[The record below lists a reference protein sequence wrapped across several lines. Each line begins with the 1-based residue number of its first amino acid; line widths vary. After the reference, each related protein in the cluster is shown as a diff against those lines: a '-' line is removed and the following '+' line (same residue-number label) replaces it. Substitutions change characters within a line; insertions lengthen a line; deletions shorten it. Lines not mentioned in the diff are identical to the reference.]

1 MTKEGPPEEPPR
13 HSCWAR
19 DRLVP
24 RRSLDP
30 PSRAPPR
37 ANSTGL
43 KRPLCCWLPGGKRGA
58 RWRFFDF
65 FFFLCSSVPV
75 RKRGQTRTCTALC
88 PSELLIFN
96 SMDHVLCS
104 GFWPTLFARN
114 LRPIFGLTPK
124 KVTGQARFLAP
135 WPAARPP
142 PHCRV
147 PAPVDSVGRQT
158 RFWRPF
164 LDAARVSCCI
174 AGSPLRGFDGM
185 IVVRVRFRGCR
196 FAYFVFA
203 FGFFLVHDM
212 FTAT

>member
-142 PHCRV
+142 ALPGPRSRGQRKPPDSFLGVVVGSCARHLSHCRV
-147 PAPVDSVGRQT
+147 P
-158 RFWRPF
+158 
-164 LDAARVSCCI
+164 VSWI
-174 AGSPLRGFDGM
+174 
-185 IVVRVRFRGCR
+185 
-196 FAYFVFA
+196 
-203 FGFFLVHDM
+203 
-212 FTAT
+212 